1 MTDVDSRRTLHP
13 GSRAVLARRT
23 KLPAVLVGTV
33 VHGARSAVPAPNVV
47 LQGRGRCAP

>member
-23 KLPAVLVGTV
+23 KLSAVLVGTV
-33 VHGARSAVPAPNVV
+33 VHGAHSVVPVPPVV
-47 LQGRGRCAP
+47 LQG